1 MNNLQNENNENE
13 LKENIEEVKPFTMR
27 KWFVCMM
34 IPTLLMLV
42 LTLFVL
48 KGSMYGEKE
57 SVVNYS
63 ETGDIDYKVYL
74 KDNSFYSDKYLGK
87 DMQYV
92 ASLIDKI
99 NINYNYRMNTDNNLN
114 YNYKYN
120 IKADLLITDP
130 NDNNKILY
138 KKTTVLVDDNENKGT
153 FNDFLLTDSVN
164 IKYDEY
170 NSYVNSFK
178 KTYALS
184 VKSQLVVT
192 MEVTTEAKSKILKDD
207 FNKVNKLSLAIPLSE
222 QTIDIGI
229 DTSSI
234 NNAGTLDKNYI
245 SQIKKPVVLI
255 LGLIVGI
262 LSLALLYI
270 SLYTLFSGKSKIDV
284 YKSTINKILKDYDRA
299 IVSSKSISS
308 INEDEHNIIKVDSI
322 EELLDAHDTTGQ
334 PILYSELVPNDVS
347 CFVILDDKLLYKLV
361 IRRKQLEK
369 EERKRINERNEYINS
384 ILERFN
390 WVSKIKN
397 IFKKKNKE
405 EIINEDI
412 KEEELINTINE
423 ITNSSNTEENNSD
436 REE

>member
-1 MNNLQNENNENE
+1 MNNVQNENDSQI
-13 LKENIEEVKPFTMR
+13 KDSIKEVKPFTMR
-27 KWFVCMM
+27 KWFIYMM
-34 IPTLLMLV
+34 IPTLVMLV

-48 KGSMYGEKE
+48 KGSMYSDKE
-57 SVVNYS
+57 SVVNYN

-92 ASLIDKI
+92 ASLIDRI
-99 NINYNYRMNTDNNLN
+99 NINYKFDMKTDNNLN
-114 YNYKYN
+114 FNYKYN

-138 KKTTVLVDDNENKGT
+138 KKSNVLVSDKKNKGT
-153 FNDFLLTDSVN
+153 LSNFMVNDSVN

-170 NSYVNSFK
+170 NSYVNAFK

-184 VKSQLVVT
+184 VKSKLIVT
-192 MEVTTEAKSKILKDD
+192 MEVTTEAKSKILKED

-222 QTIDIGI
+222 QTVDIGV

-245 SQIKKPVVLI
+245 SQIKKPVVLV

-270 SLYTLFSGKSKIDV
+270 SLYTLFSGRSKIDV
-284 YKSTINKILKDYDRA
+284 YKTTISKILKEYDRA
-299 IVSSKSISS
+299 IVTSKSIDS
-308 INEDEHNIIKVDSI
+308 IIEEEHNVIKVESI
-322 EELLDAHDTTGQ
+322 DELLDAHDTTGQ

-347 CFVILDDKLLYKLV
+347 CFMILDDKLLYKLI

-384 ILERFN
+384 ILEKFN
-390 WVSKIKN
+390 WVSGIKS
-397 IFKKKNKE
+397 IFKKKNKN
-405 EIINEDI
+405 I
-412 KEEELINTINE
+412 
-423 ITNSSNTEENNSD
+423 EENNYNIVDIENSQID
-436 REE
+436 ENKGNIEE

>member
-1 MNNLQNENNENE
+1 MNNTLNENDSQINNDI
-13 LKENIEEVKPFTMR
+13 KEVKLFTMR

-34 IPTLLMLV
+34 IPTIIMLI

-48 KGSMYGEKE
+48 KGSMYSEKE
-57 SVVNYS
+57 SVVNYN
-63 ETGDIDYKVYL
+63 ETGDVDYKVYL
-74 KDNSFYSDKYLGK
+74 KDNSFYSDKYLEK

-92 ASLIDKI
+92 AGLIDKI
-99 NINYNYRMNTDNNLN
+99 DINYKFDMKSDYNLN

-138 KKTTVLVDDNENKGT
+138 KKTNVLVEDKENKAT
-153 FNDFLLTDSVN
+153 VSNFILADNVS

-184 VKSQLVVT
+184 VKSKLIVT
-192 MEVTTEAKSKILKDD
+192 MEVTTTAKSKVLKED

-229 DTSSI
+229 DTSTIS
-234 NNAGTLDKNYI
+234 NAGTLDKNYM
-245 SQIKKPVVLI
+245 SQIKKPIVLV
-255 LGLIVGI
+255 LGIIVGI

-270 SLYTLFSGKSKIDV
+270 SLYTLFSGRSKIDI
-284 YKSTINKILKDYDRA
+284 YKSTINKILKEYDRA
-299 IVSSKSISS
+299 IVTSKSIDS
-308 INEDEHNIIKVDSI
+308 IKEEEHDVVKVESI

-334 PILYSELVPNDVS
+334 PILYSELIPNDVS
-347 CFVILDDKLLYKLV
+347 CFVLLNGKILYKLI

-369 EERKRINERNEYINS
+369 EERIRINERNEYINS
-384 ILERFN
+384 ILEKFN
-390 WVSKIKN
+390 WISGIKN
-397 IFKKKNKE
+397 LFKKKNMNE
-405 EIINEDI
+405 DINNNEIINIEDNNI
-412 KEEELINTINE
+412 D
-423 ITNSSNTEENNSD
+423 ENKD
-436 REE
+436 DLEQ

>member
-1 MNNLQNENNENE
+1 MNNVQNENDSQI
-13 LKENIEEVKPFTMR
+13 KDSIKEVKPFTMR
-27 KWFVCMM
+27 KWFIYMM
-34 IPTLLMLV
+34 IPTLVMLV

-48 KGSMYGEKE
+48 KGSMYSDKE
-57 SVVNYS
+57 SVVNYN

-92 ASLIDKI
+92 ASLIDRI
-99 NINYNYRMNTDNNLN
+99 NINYKFDMKTDNNLN
-114 YNYKYN
+114 FNYKYN

-138 KKTTVLVDDNENKGT
+138 KKSNVLVSDKKNKGT
-153 FNDFLLTDSVN
+153 LSNFMVNDSVN

-170 NSYVNSFK
+170 NSYVNAFK

-184 VKSQLVVT
+184 VKSKLIVT
-192 MEVTTEAKSKILKDD
+192 MEVTTEAKSKILKED

-222 QTIDIGI
+222 QTVDIGI

-245 SQIKKPVVLI
+245 SQIKKPVVLV

-270 SLYTLFSGKSKIDV
+270 SLYTLFSGRSKIDV
-284 YKSTINKILKDYDRA
+284 YKTTISKILKEYDRA
-299 IVSSKSISS
+299 IVTSKSIDS
-308 INEDEHNIIKVDSI
+308 IIEEEHNVIKVESI
-322 EELLDAHDTTGQ
+322 DELLDAHDTTGQ

-347 CFVILDDKLLYKLV
+347 CFMILDDKLLYKLI

-384 ILERFN
+384 ILEKFN
-390 WVSKIKN
+390 WVSGIKS
-397 IFKKKNKE
+397 IFKKKNKN
-405 EIINEDI
+405 I
-412 KEEELINTINE
+412 
-423 ITNSSNTEENNSD
+423 EENNYNIVDIEDSQID
-436 REE
+436 ENKGNIEE

>member
-1 MNNLQNENNENE
+1 MNNVQNENDSQI
-13 LKENIEEVKPFTMR
+13 KDSIKEVKPFTMR
-27 KWFVCMM
+27 KWFVYMM
-34 IPTLLMLV
+34 IPTLVMLV

-48 KGSMYGEKE
+48 KGSMYSDKE
-57 SVVNYS
+57 SVVNYN

-92 ASLIDKI
+92 ASLIDRI
-99 NINYNYRMNTDNNLN
+99 NINYKFDMKTDNKLN
-114 YNYKYN
+114 FNYKYN

-138 KKTTVLVDDNENKGT
+138 KKSNVLVSDKKNKGT
-153 FNDFLLTDSVN
+153 LSNFMVNDSVN

-170 NSYVNSFK
+170 NSYVNAFK

-184 VKSQLVVT
+184 VKSKLIVT
-192 MEVTTEAKSKILKDD
+192 MEVTTEAKSKVLKED

-222 QTIDIGI
+222 QTVDIGI

-245 SQIKKPVVLI
+245 SQIKKPVVLV

-270 SLYTLFSGKSKIDV
+270 SLYTLFSGRSKIDV
-284 YKSTINKILKDYDRA
+284 YKSTIGKILKEYDRA
-299 IVSSKSISS
+299 IVTSKSIDS
-308 INEDEHNIIKVDSI
+308 IREEEHNVIKVESI
-322 EELLDAHDTTGQ
+322 DELLDAHDTTGQ

-347 CFVILDDKLLYKLV
+347 CFMILDDKLLYKLI

-384 ILERFN
+384 ILEKFN
-390 WVSKIKN
+390 WVSGIKN
-397 IFKKKNKE
+397 IFKKKDK
-405 EIINEDI
+405 
-412 KEEELINTINE
+412 TI
-423 ITNSSNTEENNSD
+423 EENNYNIVNIEDSQID
-436 REE
+436 ENKDDIEE

>member
-1 MNNLQNENNENE
+1 MDNMQNENESQN
-13 LKENIEEVKPFTMR
+13 KKSVEEVKPFTMR
-27 KWFVCMM
+27 KWFICMM
-34 IPTLLMLV
+34 IPTLVMLV

-48 KGSMYGEKE
+48 KGSMYSEKE
-57 SVVNYS
+57 SVVNYN

-99 NINYNYRMNTDNNLN
+99 NINYKFDMKSDVKLD

-138 KKTTVLVDDNENKGT
+138 KKSNVLVDEKTNKAS
-153 FNDFLLTDSVN
+153 LTNFMIGDSVN

-184 VKSQLVVT
+184 VKSKLIVT
-192 MEVTTEAKSKILKDD
+192 MEVTTEAKSKVLKED
-207 FNKVNKLSLAIPLSE
+207 FSKVNKLSLAIPLSE
-222 QTIDIGI
+222 QTVDIGI

-245 SQIKKPVVLI
+245 SQIKKPVVLV

-270 SLYTLFSGKSKIDV
+270 SLYTLFSGRSKIDV
-284 YKSTINKILKDYDRA
+284 YKATISRILKEYDRA
-299 IVSSKSISS
+299 IVTSKSIDS
-308 INEDEHNIIKVDSI
+308 IKEKDHNVIKVESI
-322 EELLDAHDTTGQ
+322 DELLDAHDTTGQ
-334 PILYSELVPNDVS
+334 PILYSEIVPNDVS
-347 CFVILDDKLLYKLV
+347 CFIILDDTLLYKLV
-361 IRRKQLEK
+361 IRRKELEK
-369 EERKRINERNEYINS
+369 EELIKTNERNEYINS
-384 ILERFN
+384 ILEKFN
-390 WVSKIKN
+390 WVSGIKN
-397 IFKKKNKE
+397 IFKKKDSHTNK
-405 EIINEDI
+405 N
-412 KEEELINTINE
+412 
-423 ITNSSNTEENNSD
+423 
-436 REE
+436 

>member
-1 MNNLQNENNENE
+1 MNNVQNENDSQI
-13 LKENIEEVKPFTMR
+13 KDSIKEVKPFTMR
-27 KWFVCMM
+27 KWFIYMM
-34 IPTLLMLV
+34 IPTLVMLV

-48 KGSMYGEKE
+48 KGSMYSDKE
-57 SVVNYS
+57 SVVNYN

-92 ASLIDKI
+92 ASLIDRI
-99 NINYNYRMNTDNNLN
+99 NINYKFDMKTDNNLN
-114 YNYKYN
+114 FNYKYN

-138 KKTTVLVDDNENKGT
+138 KKSNVLVSDKKNKGT
-153 FNDFLLTDSVN
+153 LSNFMVNDSVN

-170 NSYVNSFK
+170 NSYVNAFK

-184 VKSQLVVT
+184 VKSKLIIT
-192 MEVTTEAKSKILKDD
+192 MEVTTEAKSKILKED

-222 QTIDIGI
+222 QTVDIGI

-245 SQIKKPVVLI
+245 SQIKKPVVLV

-270 SLYTLFSGKSKIDV
+270 SLYTLFSGRSKIDV
-284 YKSTINKILKDYDRA
+284 YKTTISRILKEYDRA
-299 IVSSKSISS
+299 IVTSKSIDS
-308 INEDEHNIIKVDSI
+308 IIEEEHNVIKVESI
-322 EELLDAHDTTGQ
+322 DELLDAHDTTGQ

-347 CFVILDDKLLYKLV
+347 CFMILDDKLLYKLI

-384 ILERFN
+384 ILEKFN
-390 WVSKIKN
+390 WVSGIKS
-397 IFKKKNKE
+397 IFKKKNKN
-405 EIINEDI
+405 I
-412 KEEELINTINE
+412 
-423 ITNSSNTEENNSD
+423 EENNYNIVDIEDSQMNENKGNI
-436 REE
+436 EE

>member
-1 MNNLQNENNENE
+1 MNNVQNDNDSQI
-13 LKENIEEVKPFTMR
+13 KDSIKEVKPFTMR
-27 KWFVCMM
+27 KWFIYMM
-34 IPTLLMLV
+34 IPTLVMLV

-48 KGSMYGEKE
+48 KGSMYSDKE
-57 SVVNYS
+57 SVVNYN

-92 ASLIDKI
+92 ASLIDRI
-99 NINYNYRMNTDNNLN
+99 NINYKFDMKTDNNLN
-114 YNYKYN
+114 FNYKYN

-138 KKTTVLVDDNENKGT
+138 KKSNVLVSDKKNKGT
-153 FNDFLLTDSVN
+153 LSNFMVNDSVN

-170 NSYVNSFK
+170 NSYVNAFK

-184 VKSQLVVT
+184 VKSKLIVT
-192 MEVTTEAKSKILKDD
+192 MEVTTEAKSKILKED

-222 QTIDIGI
+222 QTVDIGI

-245 SQIKKPVVLI
+245 SQIKKPVVLV

-270 SLYTLFSGKSKIDV
+270 SLYTLFSGRSKIDV
-284 YKSTINKILKDYDRA
+284 YKTTISRILKEYDRA
-299 IVSSKSISS
+299 IVTSKSIDS
-308 INEDEHNIIKVDSI
+308 IIEEEHNVIKVESI
-322 EELLDAHDTTGQ
+322 DELLDAHDTTGQ

-347 CFVILDDKLLYKLV
+347 CFMILDDKLLYKLI

-384 ILERFN
+384 ILEKFN
-390 WVSKIKN
+390 WVSGIKS
-397 IFKKKNKE
+397 IFKKKNKN
-405 EIINEDI
+405 I
-412 KEEELINTINE
+412 
-423 ITNSSNTEENNSD
+423 EENNYNIVDIEDSQID
-436 REE
+436 ENKGDIEE

>member
-1 MNNLQNENNENE
+1 MNNVQNENDSQI
-13 LKENIEEVKPFTMR
+13 KDSIKEVKPFTMR
-27 KWFVCMM
+27 KWFIYMM
-34 IPTLLMLV
+34 IPTLVMLV

-48 KGSMYGEKE
+48 KGSMYSDKE
-57 SVVNYS
+57 SVVNYN

-92 ASLIDKI
+92 ASLIDRI
-99 NINYNYRMNTDNNLN
+99 NINYKFDMKTDNNLN
-114 YNYKYN
+114 FNYKYN

-138 KKTTVLVDDNENKGT
+138 KKSNVLVSDKKNKGT
-153 FNDFLLTDSVN
+153 LSNFMINDSVN

-170 NSYVNSFK
+170 NSYVNAFK

-184 VKSQLVVT
+184 VKSKLIVT
-192 MEVTTEAKSKILKDD
+192 MEVTTEAKSKILKED

-222 QTIDIGI
+222 QTVDIGI

-245 SQIKKPVVLI
+245 SQIKKPVVLV

-270 SLYTLFSGKSKIDV
+270 SLYTLFSGRSKIDV
-284 YKSTINKILKDYDRA
+284 YKTTISRILKEYDRA
-299 IVSSKSISS
+299 IVTSKSIDS
-308 INEDEHNIIKVDSI
+308 IIEEEHNVIKVESI
-322 EELLDAHDTTGQ
+322 DELLDAHDTTGQ

-347 CFVILDDKLLYKLV
+347 CFMILDDKLLYKLI

-369 EERKRINERNEYINS
+369 EERKKINERNEYINS
-384 ILERFN
+384 ILEKFN
-390 WVSKIKN
+390 WVSGIKS
-397 IFKKKNKE
+397 IFKKKNKN
-405 EIINEDI
+405 I
-412 KEEELINTINE
+412 
-423 ITNSSNTEENNSD
+423 EENNYNIVDIEDSQID
-436 REE
+436 ENKGNIEE

>member
-1 MNNLQNENNENE
+1 MNNLQNKNESLDND
-13 LKENIEEVKPFTMR
+13 NIEEVKPFTMR
-27 KWFVCMM
+27 KWFICMM
-34 IPTLLMLV
+34 IPTLVMLV
-42 LTLFVL
+42 LTLLVL
-48 KGSMYGEKE
+48 KGSMYSEKE
-57 SVVNYS
+57 SVVNYN

-74 KDNSFYSDKYLGK
+74 KNNSFYSDEYLGK

-99 NINYNYRMNTDNNLN
+99 NINYKFDMKSDAKLN

-138 KKTTVLVDDNENKGT
+138 KKTNVLVDEKTNKATLNNFMIG
-153 FNDFLLTDSVN
+153 DSVN

-184 VKSQLVVT
+184 VKSKLIVT

-222 QTIDIGI
+222 QTVDIGI
-229 DTSSI
+229 DTSTI

-245 SQIKKPVVLI
+245 SQIKKPVVLV
-255 LGLIVGI
+255 LGLIVGL

-270 SLYTLFSGKSKIDV
+270 SLYTLFSSRSKIDV
-284 YKSTINKILKDYDRA
+284 YKTIIDKILKEYDRA
-299 IVSSKSISS
+299 IVTSKSIDS
-308 INEDEHNIIKVDSI
+308 IKEEDHNVIKVENID
-322 EELLDAHDTTGQ
+322 ELLDAHDTTGQ
-334 PILYSELVPNDVS
+334 PILYSELIPNEVS
-347 CFVILDDKLLYKLV
+347 SFMILDDKILYKLI

-384 ILERFN
+384 ILEKFN
-390 WVSKIKN
+390 WVSGIKN
-397 IFKKKNKE
+397 IFKKKDE
-405 EIINEDI
+405 T
-412 KEEELINTINE
+412 L
-423 ITNSSNTEENNSD
+423 EENNNYVNIENIQTD
-436 REE
+436 ENKDNIEE

>member
-1 MNNLQNENNENE
+1 MNNVQNENDSQI
-13 LKENIEEVKPFTMR
+13 KDSIKEVKPFTMR
-27 KWFVCMM
+27 KWFVYMM
-34 IPTLLMLV
+34 IPTLVMLV

-48 KGSMYGEKE
+48 KGSMYSDKE
-57 SVVNYS
+57 SVVNYN

-92 ASLIDKI
+92 ASLIDRI
-99 NINYNYRMNTDNNLN
+99 NINYKFDMKTDNNLN
-114 YNYKYN
+114 FNYKYN

-138 KKTTVLVDDNENKGT
+138 KKSNVLVSDKKNKGT
-153 FNDFLLTDSVN
+153 LSNFMVNDSVN

-170 NSYVNSFK
+170 NSYVNAFK

-184 VKSQLVVT
+184 VKSKLIVT
-192 MEVTTEAKSKILKDD
+192 MEVTTEAKSKVLKED

-222 QTIDIGI
+222 QTVDIGI

-245 SQIKKPVVLI
+245 SQIKKPVVLV

-270 SLYTLFSGKSKIDV
+270 SLYTLFSGRSKIDV
-284 YKSTINKILKDYDRA
+284 YKSTIGKILKEYDRA
-299 IVSSKSISS
+299 IVTSKSIDS
-308 INEDEHNIIKVDSI
+308 IREEEHNVIKVESI
-322 EELLDAHDTTGQ
+322 DELLDAHDTTGQ

-347 CFVILDDKLLYKLV
+347 CFMILDDKLLYKLI

-384 ILERFN
+384 ILEKFN
-390 WVSKIKN
+390 WVSGIKN
-397 IFKKKNKE
+397 IFKKKNKN
-405 EIINEDI
+405 I
-412 KEEELINTINE
+412 
-423 ITNSSNTEENNSD
+423 EENNYNIVDIEDSQID
-436 REE
+436 ENKDNIEE

>member
-1 MNNLQNENNENE
+1 MNNLQNKNESLNND
-13 LKENIEEVKPFTMR
+13 NIEEVKPFTMR
-27 KWFVCMM
+27 KWFICMM
-34 IPTLLMLV
+34 IPTLVMLV

-48 KGSMYGEKE
+48 KGSMYSEKE

-99 NINYNYRMNTDNNLN
+99 NINYKFDMKTDNNLN
-114 YNYKYN
+114 FNYKYN

-138 KKTTVLVDDNENKGT
+138 KKSNVLVSDKKNKGT
-153 FNDFLLTDSVN
+153 LSNFMISDSVN

-184 VKSQLVVT
+184 VKSKLIIT

-207 FNKVNKLSLAIPLSE
+207 FNKVNKLSLSIPLSE
-222 QTIDIGI
+222 QTVDIGI
-229 DTSSI
+229 DTSTV

-255 LGLIVGI
+255 LGLIVGL

-270 SLYTLFSGKSKIDV
+270 SLYTLFSSRSKIDV
-284 YKSTINKILKDYDRA
+284 YKTIIDKILKEYDRA
-299 IVSSKSISS
+299 IVTSKSIDS
-308 INEDEHNIIKVDSI
+308 INEEDHNVIKVESI
-322 EELLDAHDTTGQ
+322 DELLDAHDTTGQ
-334 PILYSELVPNDVS
+334 PILYSELIPNDVS
-347 CFVILDDKLLYKLV
+347 CFMILDDEILYKLI

-384 ILERFN
+384 VLEKFN
-390 WVSKIKN
+390 WVSGIKN
-397 IFKKKNKE
+397 IFKKKDETLEVNNNIVNIDNNQIDENKDNFE
-405 EIINEDI
+405 E
-412 KEEELINTINE
+412 K
-423 ITNSSNTEENNSD
+423 
-436 REE
+436 

>member
-1 MNNLQNENNENE
+1 MNNLQNKNESLDND
-13 LKENIEEVKPFTMR
+13 NIEEVKPFTMR
-27 KWFVCMM
+27 KWFICMM
-34 IPTLLMLV
+34 IPTLVMLV

-48 KGSMYGEKE
+48 KGSMYSEKE
-57 SVVNYS
+57 SVVNYN

-74 KDNSFYSDKYLGK
+74 KNNSFYSDEYLGK

-99 NINYNYRMNTDNNLN
+99 NINYKFDMKTDNNLN
-114 YNYKYN
+114 FNYKYN

-138 KKTTVLVDDNENKGT
+138 KKSNVLVSDKKNKGT
-153 FNDFLLTDSVN
+153 LSNFMISDSVN

-184 VKSQLVVT
+184 VKSKLIIT

-207 FNKVNKLSLAIPLSE
+207 FNKVNKLSLSIPLSE
-222 QTIDIGI
+222 QTVDIGI
-229 DTSSI
+229 DTSTV

-255 LGLIVGI
+255 LGLIVGL

-270 SLYTLFSGKSKIDV
+270 SLYTLFSSRSKIDV
-284 YKSTINKILKDYDRA
+284 YKTIIDKILKEYDRA
-299 IVSSKSISS
+299 IVTSKSIDS
-308 INEDEHNIIKVDSI
+308 IKEEDHNVIKVENID
-322 EELLDAHDTTGQ
+322 ELLDAHDTTGQ
-334 PILYSELVPNDVS
+334 PILYSELIPNEVS
-347 CFVILDDKLLYKLV
+347 SFMILDDKILYKLI

-384 ILERFN
+384 VLEKFN
-390 WVSKIKN
+390 WVSGIKN
-397 IFKKKNKE
+397 IFKKKDETLEVNNNIVNIDNNQIDENKDNFE
-405 EIINEDI
+405 E
-412 KEEELINTINE
+412 K
-423 ITNSSNTEENNSD
+423 
-436 REE
+436 

>member
-1 MNNLQNENNENE
+1 MNKIQKESESQIKNNTSD
-13 LKENIEEVKPFTMR
+13 VKPFTMR
-27 KWFVCMM
+27 KWFICMM
-34 IPTLLMLV
+34 IPTLVMLV
-42 LTLFVL
+42 LTLLVL
-48 KGSMYGEKE
+48 KGSMYSEKE
-57 SVVNYS
+57 SVVNYN

-99 NINYNYRMNTDNNLN
+99 SINYKYDIKADNDLN
-114 YNYKYN
+114 FNYKYN

-138 KKTTVLVDDNENKGT
+138 KKTNVLVDDKENKGK
-153 FNDFLLTDSVN
+153 FNNFIIGDSVN

-184 VKSQLVVT
+184 VKSKLIVT
-192 MEVTTEAKSKILKDD
+192 MEVTTEAKSKILKED

-222 QTIDIGI
+222 QTVDIGI

-245 SQIKKPVVLI
+245 SQIKKPVVLV

-284 YKSTINKILKDYDRA
+284 YKSTIDRILKEYDRA
-299 IVSSKSISS
+299 IVTSKSIGS
-308 INEDEHNIIKVDSI
+308 IKEEEHNVIKVENID
-322 EELLDAHDTTGQ
+322 ELLDAHDTTGQ
-334 PILYSELVPNDVS
+334 PILYSEIVPNDVS
-347 CFVILDDKLLYKLV
+347 CFMILDDKLLYKLI

-369 EERKRINERNEYINS
+369 EESIRINERNEYINS
-384 ILERFN
+384 ILEKFN
-390 WVSKIKN
+390 WVSGIKN
-397 IFKKKNKE
+397 IFKKKDKSNLNRMNNDSKLDE
-405 EIINEDI
+405 N
-412 KEEELINTINE
+412 NN
-423 ITNSSNTEENNSD
+423 NTEEL
-436 REE
+436 

>member
-1 MNNLQNENNENE
+1 MNNVQNENDSQI
-13 LKENIEEVKPFTMR
+13 KDSIKEVKPFTMR
-27 KWFVCMM
+27 KWFIYMM
-34 IPTLLMLV
+34 IPTLVMLV

-48 KGSMYGEKE
+48 KGSMYSDKE
-57 SVVNYS
+57 SVVNYN

-92 ASLIDKI
+92 ASLIDRI
-99 NINYNYRMNTDNNLN
+99 NINYKFDMKTDNNLN
-114 YNYKYN
+114 FNYKYN

-138 KKTTVLVDDNENKGT
+138 KKSNVLVSDKKNKGT
-153 FNDFLLTDSVN
+153 LSNFMVNDSVN

-170 NSYVNSFK
+170 NSYVNAFK

-184 VKSQLVVT
+184 VKSKLIVT
-192 MEVTTEAKSKILKDD
+192 MEVTTEAKSKILKED

-222 QTIDIGI
+222 QTVDIGI

-245 SQIKKPVVLI
+245 SQIKKPVVLV

-270 SLYTLFSGKSKIDV
+270 SLYTLFSGRSKIDV
-284 YKSTINKILKDYDRA
+284 YKTTISKILKEYDRA
-299 IVSSKSISS
+299 IVTSKSIDS
-308 INEDEHNIIKVDSI
+308 IIEEEHNVIKVESI
-322 EELLDAHDTTGQ
+322 DELLDAHDTTGQ

-347 CFVILDDKLLYKLV
+347 CFMILDDKLLYKLI

-384 ILERFN
+384 ILEKFN
-390 WVSKIKN
+390 WVSGIKS
-397 IFKKKNKE
+397 IFKKKNKN
-405 EIINEDI
+405 I
-412 KEEELINTINE
+412 
-423 ITNSSNTEENNSD
+423 EENNYNIIDIEDSQID
-436 REE
+436 ENKGNIEE

>member
-1 MNNLQNENNENE
+1 MNNLQNKNESLNND
-13 LKENIEEVKPFTMR
+13 NIEEVKPFTMR
-27 KWFVCMM
+27 KWFICMM
-34 IPTLLMLV
+34 IPTLVMLV

-48 KGSMYGEKE
+48 KGSMYSEKE
-57 SVVNYS
+57 SVVNYN

-74 KDNSFYSDKYLGK
+74 KNNSFYSDEYLGK

-99 NINYNYRMNTDNNLN
+99 NINYKFDMKSDAKLN

-138 KKTTVLVDDNENKGT
+138 KKSNVLVDEKTNKAT
-153 FNDFLLTDSVN
+153 LTNFMISDSVN

-184 VKSQLVVT
+184 VKSKLIIT

-207 FNKVNKLSLAIPLSE
+207 FNKVNKLSLSIPLSE
-222 QTIDIGI
+222 QTVDIGI
-229 DTSSI
+229 DTSTV

-255 LGLIVGI
+255 LGLIVGL

-270 SLYTLFSGKSKIDV
+270 SLYTLFSSRSKIDV
-284 YKSTINKILKDYDRA
+284 YKTIIDKILKEYDRA
-299 IVSSKSISS
+299 IVTSKSIDS
-308 INEDEHNIIKVDSI
+308 INEEDHNVIKVESI
-322 EELLDAHDTTGQ
+322 DELLDAHDTTGQ
-334 PILYSELVPNDVS
+334 PILYSELIPNDVS
-347 CFVILDDKLLYKLV
+347 CFMILDDKILYKLI

-384 ILERFN
+384 VLEKFN
-390 WVSKIKN
+390 WVSGIKN
-397 IFKKKNKE
+397 IFKKKDETLEVNNN
-405 EIINEDI
+405 IINIDNNQIDENKGDI
-412 KEEELINTINE
+412 EE
-423 ITNSSNTEENNSD
+423 
-436 REE
+436 

>member
-1 MNNLQNENNENE
+1 MNNVQNENDSQI
-13 LKENIEEVKPFTMR
+13 KDSIKEVKPFTMR
-27 KWFVCMM
+27 KWFIYMM
-34 IPTLLMLV
+34 IPTLVMLV

-48 KGSMYGEKE
+48 KGSMYSDKE
-57 SVVNYS
+57 SVVNYN

-92 ASLIDKI
+92 ASLIDRI
-99 NINYNYRMNTDNNLN
+99 NINYKFDMKTDNNLN
-114 YNYKYN
+114 FNYKYN

-138 KKTTVLVDDNENKGT
+138 KKSNVLVSDKKNKGT
-153 FNDFLLTDSVN
+153 LSNFMVNDSVN

-170 NSYVNSFK
+170 NSYVNAFK

-184 VKSQLVVT
+184 VKSKLIVT
-192 MEVTTEAKSKILKDD
+192 MEVTTEAKSKILKED

-222 QTIDIGI
+222 QTVDIGI

-245 SQIKKPVVLI
+245 SQIKKPVVLV

-270 SLYTLFSGKSKIDV
+270 SLYTLFSGRSKIDV
-284 YKSTINKILKDYDRA
+284 YKTTISKILKEYDRA
-299 IVSSKSISS
+299 IVTSKSIDS
-308 INEDEHNIIKVDSI
+308 IIEEEHNVIKVESI
-322 EELLDAHDTTGQ
+322 DELLDAHDTTGQ

-347 CFVILDDKLLYKLV
+347 CFMILDDKLLYKLI

-384 ILERFN
+384 ILEKFN
-390 WVSKIKN
+390 WVSGIKS
-397 IFKKKNKE
+397 IFKKKNKN
-405 EIINEDI
+405 I
-412 KEEELINTINE
+412 
-423 ITNSSNTEENNSD
+423 EENNYNIVDIEDSQID
-436 REE
+436 KNKGNIEE

>member
-1 MNNLQNENNENE
+1 MNNVQNENDSQI
-13 LKENIEEVKPFTMR
+13 KDSIKEVKPFTMR
-27 KWFVCMM
+27 KWFIYMM
-34 IPTLLMLV
+34 IPTLIMLV

-48 KGSMYGEKE
+48 KGSMYSDKE
-57 SVVNYS
+57 SVVNYN

-92 ASLIDKI
+92 ASLIDRI
-99 NINYNYRMNTDNNLN
+99 NINYKFDMKTDNNLN
-114 YNYKYN
+114 FNYKYN

-138 KKTTVLVDDNENKGT
+138 KKSNVLVSDKKNKGT
-153 FNDFLLTDSVN
+153 LSNFMVNDSVN

-170 NSYVNSFK
+170 NSYVNAFK

-184 VKSQLVVT
+184 VKSKLIVT
-192 MEVTTEAKSKILKDD
+192 MEVTTEAKSKILKED

-222 QTIDIGI
+222 QTVDIGI

-245 SQIKKPVVLI
+245 SQIKKPVVLV

-270 SLYTLFSGKSKIDV
+270 SLYTLFSGRSKIDV
-284 YKSTINKILKDYDRA
+284 YKTTISRILKEYDRA
-299 IVSSKSISS
+299 IVTSKSIDS
-308 INEDEHNIIKVDSI
+308 IIEEEHNVIKVESI
-322 EELLDAHDTTGQ
+322 DELLDAHDTTGQ

-347 CFVILDDKLLYKLV
+347 CFMILDDKLLYKLI

-384 ILERFN
+384 ILEKFN
-390 WVSKIKN
+390 WVSGIKS
-397 IFKKKNKE
+397 IFKKKNKN
-405 EIINEDI
+405 I
-412 KEEELINTINE
+412 
-423 ITNSSNTEENNSD
+423 EENNYNIVDIEDSQID
-436 REE
+436 ENKGNIEE

>member
-1 MNNLQNENNENE
+1 MNNVQNENDSQI
-13 LKENIEEVKPFTMR
+13 KDSIKEVKPFTMR
-27 KWFVCMM
+27 KWFIYMM
-34 IPTLLMLV
+34 IPTLVMLV

-48 KGSMYGEKE
+48 KGSMYSDKE
-57 SVVNYS
+57 SVVNYN

-92 ASLIDKI
+92 ASLIDRI
-99 NINYNYRMNTDNNLN
+99 NINYKFDMKTDNNLN
-114 YNYKYN
+114 FNYKYN

-138 KKTTVLVDDNENKGT
+138 KKSNVLVSDKKNKGT
-153 FNDFLLTDSVN
+153 LSNFMVNDSVN

-170 NSYVNSFK
+170 NSYVNAFK

-184 VKSQLVVT
+184 VKSKLIVT
-192 MEVTTEAKSKILKDD
+192 MEVTTEAKSKILKED

-222 QTIDIGI
+222 QTVDIGI

-245 SQIKKPVVLI
+245 SQIKKPVVLV

-270 SLYTLFSGKSKIDV
+270 SLYTLFSGRSKIDV
-284 YKSTINKILKDYDRA
+284 YKTTISRILKEYDRA
-299 IVSSKSISS
+299 IVTSKSIDS
-308 INEDEHNIIKVDSI
+308 IIEEEHNVIKVESI
-322 EELLDAHDTTGQ
+322 DELLDAHDTTGQ

-347 CFVILDDKLLYKLV
+347 CFMILDDKLLYKLI

-384 ILERFN
+384 ILEKFN
-390 WVSKIKN
+390 WVSGIKS
-397 IFKKKNKE
+397 IFKKKNKN
-405 EIINEDI
+405 I
-412 KEEELINTINE
+412 
-423 ITNSSNTEENNSD
+423 EENNYNIVDIEDSQID
-436 REE
+436 ENKGNIEE

>member
-1 MNNLQNENNENE
+1 MNNVQNENDSQI
-13 LKENIEEVKPFTMR
+13 KDSIKEVKPFTMR
-27 KWFVCMM
+27 KWFVYMM
-34 IPTLLMLV
+34 IPTLVMLV

-48 KGSMYGEKE
+48 KGSMYSDKE
-57 SVVNYS
+57 SVVNYN

-92 ASLIDKI
+92 ASLIDRI
-99 NINYNYRMNTDNNLN
+99 NINYKFDMKTDNNLN
-114 YNYKYN
+114 FNYKYN

-138 KKTTVLVDDNENKGT
+138 KKSNVLVSDKKNKGT
-153 FNDFLLTDSVN
+153 LSNFMVNDSVN

-170 NSYVNSFK
+170 NSYVNAFK

-184 VKSQLVVT
+184 VKSKLIVT
-192 MEVTTEAKSKILKDD
+192 MEVTTEAKSKILKED

-222 QTIDIGI
+222 QTVDIGI

-245 SQIKKPVVLI
+245 SQIKKPVVLV

-270 SLYTLFSGKSKIDV
+270 SLYTLFSGRSKIDV
-284 YKSTINKILKDYDRA
+284 YKTTISRILKEYDRA
-299 IVSSKSISS
+299 IVTSKSIDS
-308 INEDEHNIIKVDSI
+308 IIEEEHNVIKVESI
-322 EELLDAHDTTGQ
+322 DELLDAHDTTGQ

-347 CFVILDDKLLYKLV
+347 CFMILDDKLLYKLI

-384 ILERFN
+384 ILEKFN
-390 WVSKIKN
+390 WVSGIKS
-397 IFKKKNKE
+397 IFKKKNKN
-405 EIINEDI
+405 I
-412 KEEELINTINE
+412 
-423 ITNSSNTEENNSD
+423 EENNYNIIDIEDSQID
-436 REE
+436 ENKGNIEE

>member
-1 MNNLQNENNENE
+1 MNNVQNENDSQI
-13 LKENIEEVKPFTMR
+13 KDSIKEVKPFTMR
-27 KWFVCMM
+27 KWFIYMM
-34 IPTLLMLV
+34 IPTLVMLV

-48 KGSMYGEKE
+48 KGSMYSDKE
-57 SVVNYS
+57 SVVNYN

-92 ASLIDKI
+92 ASLIDRI
-99 NINYNYRMNTDNNLN
+99 NINYKFDMKTDNNLN
-114 YNYKYN
+114 FNYKYN

-138 KKTTVLVDDNENKGT
+138 KKSNVLVSDKKNKDT
-153 FNDFLLTDSVN
+153 LSNFMVNDSVN

-170 NSYVNSFK
+170 NSYVNAFK

-184 VKSQLVVT
+184 VKSKLIVT
-192 MEVTTEAKSKILKDD
+192 MEVTTEAKSKILKED
-207 FNKVNKLSLAIPLSE
+207 FNKVNKLSLTIPLSE
-222 QTIDIGI
+222 QTVDIGI

-234 NNAGTLDKNYI
+234 NNAGILDKNYI
-245 SQIKKPVVLI
+245 SQIKKPVVLV

-270 SLYTLFSGKSKIDV
+270 SLYTLFSGRSKIDV
-284 YKSTINKILKDYDRA
+284 YKTTISKILKEYDRA
-299 IVSSKSISS
+299 IVTSKSIDS
-308 INEDEHNIIKVDSI
+308 IIEEEHNVIKVESI
-322 EELLDAHDTTGQ
+322 DELLDAHDTTGQ

-347 CFVILDDKLLYKLV
+347 CFMILDDKLLYKLI

-384 ILERFN
+384 ILEKFN
-390 WVSKIKN
+390 WVSGIKS
-397 IFKKKNKE
+397 IFKKKNKN
-405 EIINEDI
+405 I
-412 KEEELINTINE
+412 
-423 ITNSSNTEENNSD
+423 EENNYNIVNIEDSQLD
-436 REE
+436 ENKDDIEE

>member
-1 MNNLQNENNENE
+1 MDNMQNENESQN
-13 LKENIEEVKPFTMR
+13 KKSVEEVKPFTMR
-27 KWFVCMM
+27 KWFICMM
-34 IPTLLMLV
+34 IPTLVMLV

-48 KGSMYGEKE
+48 KGSMYSEKE
-57 SVVNYS
+57 SVVNYN

-99 NINYNYRMNTDNNLN
+99 NINYKFDMKSDVKLD

-138 KKTTVLVDDNENKGT
+138 KKSNVLVDEKTNKAS
-153 FNDFLLTDSVN
+153 LTNFMIGDSVN

-184 VKSQLVVT
+184 VKSKLIVT
-192 MEVTTEAKSKILKDD
+192 MEVTTEAKSKVLKEN
-207 FNKVNKLSLAIPLSE
+207 FSKVNKLSLAIPLSE
-222 QTIDIGI
+222 QTVDIGI

-245 SQIKKPVVLI
+245 SQIKKPVVLV

-284 YKSTINKILKDYDRA
+284 YKSTIDRILKEYDRA
-299 IVSSKSISS
+299 IVTSKSIGS
-308 INEDEHNIIKVDSI
+308 IKEEEHNVIKVENID
-322 EELLDAHDTTGQ
+322 ELLDAHDTTGQ
-334 PILYSELVPNDVS
+334 PILYSEIVPNDVS
-347 CFVILDDKLLYKLV
+347 CFMILDDKILYKLI

-369 EERKRINERNEYINS
+369 EERQRINERNEYINS
-384 ILERFN
+384 ILEKFN
-390 WVSKIKN
+390 WVSGIKN
-397 IFKKKNKE
+397 IFKKKDNAIE
-405 EIINEDI
+405 ESNVDIENNIINGNKDDI
-412 KEEELINTINE
+412 EE
-423 ITNSSNTEENNSD
+423 
-436 REE
+436 

>member
-1 MNNLQNENNENE
+1 MNNLQNENESLDNN
-13 LKENIEEVKPFTMR
+13 NIEEVKPFTMR
-27 KWFVCMM
+27 KWFICMM
-34 IPTLLMLV
+34 IPTLVMLV
-42 LTLFVL
+42 LTLLVL
-48 KGSMYGEKE
+48 KGSMYSEKE
-57 SVVNYS
+57 SVVNYN

-74 KDNSFYSDKYLGK
+74 KNNSFYSDEYLGK

-99 NINYNYRMNTDNNLN
+99 NINYKFDMKSDAKLN

-138 KKTTVLVDDNENKGT
+138 KKTNVLVDEKTNKATLNNFMIG
-153 FNDFLLTDSVN
+153 DSVN

-184 VKSQLVVT
+184 VKSKLIVT

-222 QTIDIGI
+222 QTVDIGI
-229 DTSSI
+229 DTSTI

-245 SQIKKPVVLI
+245 SQIKKPVVLV
-255 LGLIVGI
+255 LGLIVGL

-270 SLYTLFSGKSKIDV
+270 SLYTLFSSRSKIDV
-284 YKSTINKILKDYDRA
+284 YKTIIDKILKEYDRA
-299 IVSSKSISS
+299 IVTSKSIDS
-308 INEDEHNIIKVDSI
+308 IKEEDHNVIKVENID
-322 EELLDAHDTTGQ
+322 ELLDAHDTTGQ
-334 PILYSELVPNDVS
+334 PILYSELIPNEVS
-347 CFVILDDKLLYKLV
+347 CFMILDDKILYKLI

-384 ILERFN
+384 ILEKFN
-390 WVSKIKN
+390 WVSGIKN
-397 IFKKKNKE
+397 IFKKKDNAIE
-405 EIINEDI
+405 ESNVDI
-412 KEEELINTINE
+412 
-423 ITNSSNTEENNSD
+423 ENNKISENKD
-436 REE
+436 NIEE

>member
-1 MNNLQNENNENE
+1 MNNVQNENDSQI
-13 LKENIEEVKPFTMR
+13 KDSIKEVKPFTMR
-27 KWFVCMM
+27 KWFIYMM
-34 IPTLLMLV
+34 IPTLVMLV

-48 KGSMYGEKE
+48 KGSMYSDKE
-57 SVVNYS
+57 SVVNYN

-92 ASLIDKI
+92 ASLIDRI
-99 NINYNYRMNTDNNLN
+99 NINYKFDMKTDNNLN
-114 YNYKYN
+114 FNYKYN

-138 KKTTVLVDDNENKGT
+138 KKSNVLVSDKKNKGT
-153 FNDFLLTDSVN
+153 LSNFMVNDSVN

-170 NSYVNSFK
+170 NSYVNAFK

-184 VKSQLVVT
+184 VKSKLIVT
-192 MEVTTEAKSKILKDD
+192 MEVTTEAKSKILKED

-222 QTIDIGI
+222 QTVDIGI

-245 SQIKKPVVLI
+245 SQIKKPVVLV

-270 SLYTLFSGKSKIDV
+270 SLYTLFSGRSKIDV
-284 YKSTINKILKDYDRA
+284 YKTTISRILKEYDRA
-299 IVSSKSISS
+299 IVTSKSIDS
-308 INEDEHNIIKVDSI
+308 IIEEEHNVIKVESI
-322 EELLDAHDTTGQ
+322 DELLDAHDTTGQ

-347 CFVILDDKLLYKLV
+347 CFMILDDKLLYKLI

-384 ILERFN
+384 ILEKFN
-390 WVSKIKN
+390 WVSGIKS
-397 IFKKKNKE
+397 IFKKKNKN
-405 EIINEDI
+405 I
-412 KEEELINTINE
+412 
-423 ITNSSNTEENNSD
+423 EENNYNIIDIEDSQID
-436 REE
+436 ENKGNIEE

>member
-1 MNNLQNENNENE
+1 MNNTLNENDSQINNDI
-13 LKENIEEVKPFTMR
+13 KEVKLFTMR

-34 IPTLLMLV
+34 IPTIIMLI

-48 KGSMYGEKE
+48 KGSMYSEKE
-57 SVVNYS
+57 SVVNYN
-63 ETGDIDYKVYL
+63 ETGDVDYKVYL
-74 KDNSFYSDKYLGK
+74 KDNSFYSDKYLEK

-92 ASLIDKI
+92 AGLIDKI
-99 NINYNYRMNTDNNLN
+99 DINYKFDMKSDYNLN

-138 KKTTVLVDDNENKGT
+138 KKTNVLVEDKENKAT
-153 FNDFLLTDSVN
+153 VSNFILADNVS

-184 VKSQLVVT
+184 VKSKLIVT
-192 MEVTTEAKSKILKDD
+192 MEVTTTAKSKVLKED

-229 DTSSI
+229 DTSTIS
-234 NNAGTLDKNYI
+234 NAGTLDKNYM
-245 SQIKKPVVLI
+245 SQIKKPIVLV
-255 LGLIVGI
+255 LGIIVGI

-270 SLYTLFSGKSKIDV
+270 SLYTLFSGRSKIDI
-284 YKSTINKILKDYDRA
+284 YKSTINKILKEYDRA
-299 IVSSKSISS
+299 IVTSKSIDS
-308 INEDEHNIIKVDSI
+308 IKEEEHDVVKVESI

-334 PILYSELVPNDVS
+334 PILYSELIPNDVS
-347 CFVILDDKLLYKLV
+347 CFVLLNGKILYKLI

-369 EERKRINERNEYINS
+369 EERIRINERNEYINS
-384 ILERFN
+384 ILEKFN
-390 WVSKIKN
+390 WISGIKN
-397 IFKKKNKE
+397 LFKKKNMNE
-405 EIINEDI
+405 DINNNEIINI
-412 KEEELINTINE
+412 KD
-423 ITNSSNTEENNSD
+423 NNID
-436 REE
+436 EKKDDLEQ

>member
-1 MNNLQNENNENE
+1 MNNVQNENDSQI
-13 LKENIEEVKPFTMR
+13 KDSIKEVKPFTMR
-27 KWFVCMM
+27 KWFIYMM
-34 IPTLLMLV
+34 IPTLVMLV

-48 KGSMYGEKE
+48 KGSMYSDKE
-57 SVVNYS
+57 SVVNYN

-92 ASLIDKI
+92 ASLIDRI
-99 NINYNYRMNTDNNLN
+99 NINYKFDMKTDNNLN
-114 YNYKYN
+114 FNYKYN

-138 KKTTVLVDDNENKGT
+138 KKSNVLVSDKKNKGT
-153 FNDFLLTDSVN
+153 LSNFMVNDSVN

-170 NSYVNSFK
+170 NSYVNAFK

-184 VKSQLVVT
+184 VKSKLIVT
-192 MEVTTEAKSKILKDD
+192 MEVTTEAKSKILKED

-222 QTIDIGI
+222 QTVDIGI

-245 SQIKKPVVLI
+245 SQIKKPVVLV

-270 SLYTLFSGKSKIDV
+270 SLYTLFSGRSKIDV
-284 YKSTINKILKDYDRA
+284 YKTTISRILKEYDRA
-299 IVSSKSISS
+299 IVTSKSIDS
-308 INEDEHNIIKVDSI
+308 IIEEEHNVIKVESI
-322 EELLDAHDTTGQ
+322 DELLDAHDTTGQ

-347 CFVILDDKLLYKLV
+347 CFMILDDKLLYKLI

-384 ILERFN
+384 ILEKFN
-390 WVSKIKN
+390 WVSGIKS
-397 IFKKKNKE
+397 IFKKKNKN
-405 EIINEDI
+405 I
-412 KEEELINTINE
+412 
-423 ITNSSNTEENNSD
+423 EENNYNIVDIEDSQID
-436 REE
+436 ENKGDIEE